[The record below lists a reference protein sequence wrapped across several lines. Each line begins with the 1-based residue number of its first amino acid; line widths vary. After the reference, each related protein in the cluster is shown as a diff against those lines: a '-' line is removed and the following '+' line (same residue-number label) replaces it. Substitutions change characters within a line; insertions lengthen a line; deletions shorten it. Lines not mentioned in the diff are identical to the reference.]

1 MASSK
6 IEAKNHN
13 FEQRAVIKFCVNLGK
28 SPTETK
34 QMIDM
39 AGDGA
44 HVSRSMVFKWHKRF
58 RDGRESIDDD
68 ERPGRPTE
76 IGDAIIDDIR
86 HAVQEDGRITVR
98 EISELFDLSTS
109 TVHTILT
116 ENLKLER
123 LSARWVPRL
132 LKEDE
137 MKERVRASNAFLRRW
152 RKEGDEFLSRI
163 ITVDE
168 TWLVYYDP
176 ETKQQ
181 SSMWTRRGSTP
192 PKKAKVTKSAGK
204 HMFIMFMD
212 MEGMILSHAVPTG
225 QTVNADYYCKVRNI

>member
-1 MASSK
+1 MAQEIS
-6 IEAKNHN
+6 
-13 FEQRAVIKFCVNLGK
+13 G
-28 SPTETK
+28 
-34 QMIDM
+34 
-39 AGDGA
+39 
-44 HVSRSMVFKWHKRF
+44 
-58 RDGRESIDDD
+58 GRESIDDD

-137 MKERVRASNAFLRRW
+137 MKERVRASNAFRW

-168 TWLVYYDP
+168 TWLSYYDP
-176 ETKQQ
+176 DTKQQ
-181 SSMWTRRGSTP
+181 PSMWTRRGSTP
-192 PKKAKVTKSAGK
+192 PKKAKVTTSAEK

-225 QTVNADYYCKVRNI
+225 QTVNATCKVRYI